1 MQFAEHKHVY
11 NYTRSRRQG
20 QDGAGDDFGVEQRG
34 QLMLV
39 PWAKF
44 AEVVA
49 GMEDFVGAAV
59 A

>member
-1 MQFAEHKHVY
+1 MYH
-11 NYTRSRRQG
+11 YTRSRRQG